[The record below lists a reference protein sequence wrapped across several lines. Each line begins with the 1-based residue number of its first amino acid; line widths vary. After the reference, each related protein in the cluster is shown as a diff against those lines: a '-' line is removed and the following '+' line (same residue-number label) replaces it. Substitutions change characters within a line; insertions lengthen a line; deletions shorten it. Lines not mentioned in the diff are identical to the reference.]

1 MLIAQALNET
11 NWGRAVD
18 TVCFHCPNIG
28 QAWSSVAKID
38 GMYSDVVLHELNKA
52 NGRRDTTTGSPGSYG
67 DVSY

>member
-1 MLIAQALNET
+1 MLAAQASNET
-11 NWGRAVD
+11 NRGGVVD

-38 GMYSDVVLHELNKA
+38 GMYGDVVLHELNKSER
-52 NGRRDTTTGSPGSYG
+52 RRDTITGSPGSDG